1 MGRYGCCVLLLHCDI
16 CVGAAAAVCPKS
28 RIMRLLLV
36 LMLRLLLLLLLLLR
50 SLLQSTLPCM
60 QRAPGMAEPVEHA
73 DNMQHISMMAS

>member
-1 MGRYGCCVLLLHCDI
+1 
-16 CVGAAAAVCPKS
+16 
-28 RIMRLLLV
+28 MRLLLV
-36 LMLRLLLLLLLLLR
+36 LMLRLLLLLLLLLLLR